1 MAIHS
6 HSVTIL
12 KITLPNLYVELVFL
26 DIMADPYNSVP
37 TCNARE
43 LTHVVGRL
51 IPCETYVFKK
61 KKKKYHIH
69 SHLQLKESGV
79 NNVFAASSFN
89 CARVTRL

>member
-1 MAIHS
+1 MVIHS

-43 LTHVVGRL
+43 LTHVVGSL
-51 IPCETYVFKK
+51 SSMELTY
-61 KKKKYHIH
+61 
-69 SHLQLKESGV
+69 LKQK
-79 NNVFAASSFN
+79 
-89 CARVTRL
+89 

>member
-43 LTHVVGRL
+43 LTHVVARL
-51 IPCETYVFKK
+51 IPCETYEFQKEKK
-61 KKKKYHIH
+61 KSITYIVIYK
-69 SHLQLKESGV
+69 
-79 NNVFAASSFN
+79 
-89 CARVTRL
+89 